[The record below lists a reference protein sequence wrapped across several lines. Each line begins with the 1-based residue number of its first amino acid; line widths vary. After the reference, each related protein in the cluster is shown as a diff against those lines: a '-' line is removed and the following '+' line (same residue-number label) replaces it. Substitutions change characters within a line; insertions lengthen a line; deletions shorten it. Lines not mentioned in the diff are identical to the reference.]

1 MRWQT
6 GSYDPFPGD
15 TVSIKTI
22 FRLHLPAQPRQ
33 KRAFLIRGVIY
44 VKEGDKVLVPRTSG
58 DFTPGTIIFIHGEK
72 ALVEFPIGLTFKGKP
87 APVEYQNEMG
97 TKVVSL
103 NRLHPLGV

>member
-1 MRWQT
+1 VADWIIRSFSWRHRQHKNYFPVTLT
-6 GSYDPFPGD
+6 GTTPLHAGIF
-15 TVSIKTI
+15 IK
-22 FRLHLPAQPRQ
+22 
-33 KRAFLIRGVIY
+33 GVIY

-58 DFTPGTIIFIHGEK
+58 DFTPGTIIFVYGEK